1 MAQKSCDRDSS
12 RDTNRKMAKNP
23 LFFQNGAFG
32 VSTAISDYVIATN
45 PKMAQKEKIHGS
57 FRGFYHVNCLCYS
70 LFGAFWRRFCFKL
83 QFFLTSKG
91 KTADLHLFVFI

>member
-57 FRGFYHVNCLCYS
+57 FRGFITWTVSAIAFLGH
-70 LFGAFWRRFCFKL
+70 FGVDFVLNFN
-83 QFFLTSKG
+83 FFNFEG
-91 KTADLHLFVFI
+91 